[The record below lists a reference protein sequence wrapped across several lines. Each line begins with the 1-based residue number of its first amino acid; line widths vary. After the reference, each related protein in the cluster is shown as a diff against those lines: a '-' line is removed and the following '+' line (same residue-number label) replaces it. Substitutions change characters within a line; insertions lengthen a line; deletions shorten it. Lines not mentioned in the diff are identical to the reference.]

1 MSHTLGTAG
10 TDPLGSTFFTDSN
23 FPNNIFG
30 YQFDDLDS
38 AVTGFLGNGDTVAIK
53 SQLFVSL
60 TAPGFETGGAAAIGD
75 PLNMSSGAF
84 SGSLSIVPVP
94 AAIWFFGSG
103 LLGLVGIARRKKTA

>member
-60 TAPGFETGGAAAIGD
+60 TGPASRPAAP
-75 PLNMSSGAF
+75 PLLVIPSTC
-84 SGSLSIVPVP
+84 LPVP
-94 AAIWFFGSG
+94 FRG
-103 LLGLVGIARRKKTA
+103 R